1 MIIITTFFR
10 RNYLAKNALTEVRQN
25 KIIKLIKSFI
35 MEYHVPQFFTGA
47 EREDFKQQSL
57 YK

>member
-1 MIIITTFFR
+1 
-10 RNYLAKNALTEVRQN
+10 
-25 KIIKLIKSFI
+25 

-57 YK
+57 YKENRPNLASSIPMEFLQFNKAVYCTMLD